1 MKKCGNIV
9 YSLFFALIGALAC
22 GVIIL
27 FSLLISNFIKSK
39 GKAEPVINDDS
50 PVTIVI
56 DAGHGGEDAGAIAP
70 DNTYEKDLNLE
81 ISNVLCSLFE
91 LNGTPVKMTRTE
103 DTLLYDY
110 YNDLDNYKG
119 KKKIYDLKN
128 RLRIAEEL
136 DNSIYVG
143 IHMNKFPIEKYSG
156 MQIYYSKNNEKS
168 QDIAS
173 ALRDANKIYLQKDN
187 KRQIKSADSS
197 IFVLHNITA
206 PAVLIE
212 CGFIS
217 NKNELALLKSS
228 DYQCKLAITI
238 FSAISNFT

>member
-1 MKKCGNIV
+1 MKKCNNLL

-22 GVIIL
+22 GIIL
-27 FSLLISNFIKSK
+27 IFSFFINDFMKSK
-39 GKAEPVINDDS
+39 SNAEPVINESS

-56 DAGHGGEDAGAIAP
+56 DAGHGGEDAGAIAS

-81 ISNVLCSLFE
+81 ISRVLCSLFE

-103 DTLLYDY
+103 DILLYDY
-110 YNDLDNYKG
+110 YGDLDNYKG
-119 KKKIYDLKN
+119 QKKIYDLKN

-143 IHMNKFPIEKYSG
+143 IHMNKFPVEKYNG

-168 QDIAS
+168 QIIAS
-173 ALRDANKIYLQKDN
+173 KIKDTNKQYLQPSN
-187 KRQIKSADSS
+187 KRQIKASDSS
-197 IFVLHNITA
+197 IYVLHNITV

-217 NKNELALLKSS
+217 NENELALLKSS
-228 DYQCKLAITI
+228 DYQCKLAIAL

>member
-1 MKKCGNIV
+1 MKKGGNLL

-22 GVIIL
+22 GIIL
-27 FSLLISNFIKSK
+27 LLSFFIADFIKNKSK
-39 GKAEPVINDDS
+39 TEPVISANA

-56 DAGHGGEDAGAIAP
+56 DAGHGGEDAGAIAS
-70 DNTYEKDLNLE
+70 DGTYEKDLNLE
-81 ISNVLCSLFE
+81 ISKTLCSLFE

-110 YNDLDNYKG
+110 YGDLDNYKG
-119 KKKIYDLKN
+119 QKKIYDLKN

-143 IHMNKFPIEKYSG
+143 IHMNKFPQEKYSG
-156 MQIYYSKNNEKS
+156 MQVYYSKNNEKS
-168 QDIAS
+168 KIIAS
-173 ALRDANKIYLQKDN
+173 SIKDANKLYLQKDN
-187 KRQIKSADSS
+187 KRQIKGADSS
-197 IFVLHNITA
+197 IYVLHNIKS

-217 NKNELALLKSS
+217 NENELALLRSK
-228 DYQCKLAITI
+228 DYQCKLTITL
-238 FSAISNFT
+238 FSSISNFT